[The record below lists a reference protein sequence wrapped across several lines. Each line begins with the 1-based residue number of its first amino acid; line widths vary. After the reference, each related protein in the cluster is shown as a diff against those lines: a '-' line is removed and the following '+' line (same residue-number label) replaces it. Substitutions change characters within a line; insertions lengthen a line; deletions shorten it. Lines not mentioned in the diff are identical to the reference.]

1 MCADYWMSQGKYDE
15 ANVFETRFEN
25 GLQKIV
31 NNLSIRDREISGFIT
46 E

>member
-1 MCADYWMSQGKYDE
+1 MCADYWMSQGKYDV

-31 NNLSIRDREISGFIT
+31 NNLSIRDREII
-46 E
+46 